1 MMESIQIDKAEYA
14 RLVAAE
20 TALRIVLGARY
31 SPEEHRMAVLS
42 SVGHVMDKVMEGGD
56 NA

>member
-1 MMESIQIDKAEYA
+1 MESIQIDKEEYA

-42 SVGHVMDKVMEGGD
+42 SVGHVMDKVMEGYD